1 MTESIAAEKP
11 PTRNYV
17 FWGAGVLLLVFLLY
31 VPALGNYLQGDDF
44 EWLNSV
50 YQGGQRPGL
59 FFEKINNFY
68 RPLVKF
74 SYWLNYSLFGRRVL
88 YYNLFT
94 VFLHLANLWLFFLL
108 LVRLSGQVM
117 PAVIAV
123 LAYGVSALYSE
134 VTLWAAGRPDSLL
147 MLFVLGAL
155 LLLARSRRR
164 AGTLPGTG
172 LARQALLLLL
182 AAGAA
187 SAKESW
193 VILPFLALAMLWL
206 VLGLPFKKALLRT
219 LPLFGML
226 GLYLALFIALPML
239 AGRAAFTTYGQVGW
253 RGMLNKAGLL
263 VGKYFGLGE
272 RFQGAWWQLA
282 LLVALL
288 AAGLFLFVRRRN
300 RMALFGFIW
309 LGLGVGVSLPIY
321 YAPARYNYIPLMGF
335 WLMVVFFVAA
345 EAHAFLRQRP
355 DRRRVAAVV
364 LGLPLLF
371 YLAQQAIM
379 LQWEI
384 GDYRLR
390 GRLHERVAAMYERVR
405 GEIPPERPLLFI
417 DLGKR
422 QAVQEMAASVKGYN
436 KLLFVRKRAI
446 WEQVFLAPLANFL
459 GHPRSAFLAE
469 AGRDELPALLKGKM
483 TTLFFNDGG
492 FFVWSAADQQK
503 KIREYF
509 LRYGELPYKVQVLR
523 LRTAGGTA

>member
-1 MTESIAAEKP
+1 MTERIAAEKP
-11 PTRNYV
+11 PTRNYA

-50 YQGGQRPGL
+50 YRGGQRPGL

-74 SYWLNYSLFGRRVL
+74 SYWLNYSLFGTRVL

-94 VFLHLANLWLFFLL
+94 ILLHLANLWLFFLL
-108 LVRLSGQVM
+108 LVRLSGQVL
-117 PAVIAV
+117 PATAAV

-155 LLLARSRRR
+155 LLLAGRSGR
-164 AGTLPGTG
+164 APAPGIAG
-172 LARQALLLLL
+172 QALLLLL

-206 VLGLPFKKALLRT
+206 VVRLPFKKALTRT
-219 LPLFGML
+219 LSLFIMS
-226 GLYLALFIALPML
+226 GLYLGYFVARPLLQ
-239 AGRAAFTTYGQVGW
+239 GRAAFTAYGQSGW
-253 RGMLNKAGLL
+253 RAMLNKGALL
-263 VGKYFGLGE
+263 IYKYFGLGD
-272 RFQGAWWQLA
+272 RFRGARWQLA
-282 LLVALL
+282 LLLLLL
-288 AAGLFLFVRRRN
+288 AAGLFFFIRRRN
-300 RMALFGFIW
+300 GMALFGFIW
-309 LGLGVGVSLPIY
+309 LGLGIGVSLPIY

-335 WLMVVFFVAA
+335 WLMIVFLAA
-345 EAHAFLRQRP
+345 GEAGAFLRRRP
-355 DRRRVAAVV
+355 GRRRIVAVV

-390 GRLHERVAAMYERVR
+390 GQLHQQVAGMYERVK
-405 GEIPPERPLLFI
+405 GDIPPDRPLLFI

-422 QAVQEMAASVKGYN
+422 QAVQETAAAVRGYN

-459 GHPRSAFLAE
+459 GNPRSAMLGE
-469 AGRDELPALLKGKM
+469 AKRDEVPGLLRGNM

-492 FFVWSAADQQK
+492 FFIWRGADQQRK
-503 KIREYF
+503 VLEYF
-509 LRYGELPYKVQVLR
+509 QRYGELPYKVQVLR
-523 LRTAGGTA
+523 FRAAGGAA